1 MAAIRAQGRKKQ
13 GKQEAQ
19 EDVADVFAGIAWVG
33 LDGLEHWIGYIKE
46 SLEDLEQGK
55 DPNGEVK
62 KSWPGWVRNKI
73 IEQVQR

>member
-1 MAAIRAQGRKKQ
+1 MAAIRAQAKKKQ

-19 EDVADVFAGIAWVG
+19 EDVADVFAGSPWVG
-33 LDGLEHWIGYIKE
+33 LDGLEPWIGHIKE